1 VSVSGP
7 TLFLGE
13 GSDDGD
19 LLGLRG
25 HGTQAATRNQQK
37 TGQYSQDT
45 HDASS
50 VNALFAGLIW
60 PADADVTGL
69 AGTPPIRVITA

>member
-25 HGTQAATRNQQK
+25 RDTHAATRNQQK

-50 VNALFAGLIW
+50 VNALFAGLMW
-60 PADADVTGL
+60 PAEADVTVL
-69 AGTPPIRVITA
+69 AGGPPISAIAA

>member
-1 VSVSGP
+1 MSVSGP
-7 TLFLGE
+7 TLILAE

-25 HGTQAATRNQQK
+25 RDTHAATRNQQK

-45 HDASS
+45 HAASS
-50 VNALFAGLIW
+50 VNGLVARLAG
-60 PADADVTGL
+60 PADADVTVL
-69 AGTPPIRVITA
+69 AGAPPIRVITA